1 MRTLTTILSVAAV
14 TLVVAACSS
23 DDAKRAGDNELQRD
37 LQLATT
43 SVDLARPAA
52 AHLDSLETA
61 PPSAPEPSISIR
73 RAPRGNRAV
82 RSPKPTVAA
91 APEPTPA
98 ESVEE
103 TQQVAQAPAH
113 VEESERT
120 PSVDGVALPR
130 PAAIPV
136 SMPGGGG
143 PLAIPAEG
151 GRGSGTVGGGV
162 GTIAG
167 GIFGVVIRGGGVG
180 DDDHCEIHERG
191 GRGRP
196 VYRPTPGGIGSSRRG
211 GMIGRGTFPV
221 NY

>member
-1 MRTLTTILSVAAV
+1 MRTFTTILSVAAV
-14 TLVVAACSS
+14 TLVAACSS
-23 DDAKRAGDNELQRD
+23 DDAKRAGDNDLQRD

-52 AHLDSLETA
+52 PHLDSLETA
-61 PPSAPEPSISIR
+61 PSSAPEPSISIR

-120 PSVDGVALPR
+120 PSTDGVALPR

-180 DDDHCEIHERG
+180 GDDDCEIHDRMG
-191 GRGRP
+191 GRRP
-196 VYRPTPGGIGSSRRG
+196 VYRPAPGGIGASRRG

>member
-1 MRTLTTILSVAAV
+1 VRTLTTILSVAAV
-14 TLVVAACSS
+14 ALVAAACSH
-23 DDAKRAGDNELQRD
+23 DDAKRAGDNDLQRD

-43 SVDLARPAA
+43 SVDLARPATSN
-52 AHLDSLETA
+52 LDSLETA
-61 PPSAPEPSISIR
+61 PPSAPEPSVSIR

-82 RSPKPTVAA
+82 RSPKPTVAS
-91 APEPTPA
+91 APEPKPA

-103 TQQVAQAPAH
+103 TQQVAQAPARA
-113 VEESERT
+113 EESERP
-120 PSVDGVALPR
+120 PSSDGVALPR

-136 SMPGGGG
+136 SLPGGGG

-151 GRGSGTVGGGV
+151 GRGSGSNGGGI
-162 GTIAG
+162 GG

-180 DDDHCEIHERG
+180 DDDHCENDQRG

-196 VYRPTPGGIGSSRRG
+196 VYRPGPGGIGASRRG